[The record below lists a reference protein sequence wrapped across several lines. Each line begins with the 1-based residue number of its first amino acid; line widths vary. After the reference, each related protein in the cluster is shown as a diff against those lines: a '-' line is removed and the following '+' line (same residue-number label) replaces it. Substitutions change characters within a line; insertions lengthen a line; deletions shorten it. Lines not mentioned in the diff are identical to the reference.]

1 MTVVGTIKRIEE
13 LKQIS
18 EKFKSQDV
26 IITTEEMYPQTLSLQ
41 FAQDKTDLLKNFAPG
56 QKVKIEISLRGK
68 EVVKDGKP
76 PIVFNTLSAWKIEKA
91 I

>member
-1 MTVVGTIKRIEE
+1 MIVVGTIKRIEE

-26 IITTEEMYPQTLSLQ
+26 IVTTEEMYPQTLSLQ
-41 FAQDKTDLLKNFAPG
+41 FAQDKTDLLKNFGPG

-68 EVVKDGKP
+68 EVIKDDKP

>member
-1 MTVVGTIKRIEE
+1 MTVVGTIKRKED

-18 EKFKSQDV
+18 ETFKSQELIV
-26 IITTEEMYPQTLSLQ
+26 TTEEQYPQTLSIQ
-41 FAQDKTDLLKNFAPG
+41 FAQEKTDLLTNYAPG

-68 EVVKDGKP
+68 EVIKEGKP
-76 PIVFNTLSAWKIEKA
+76 PMVFNTLSAWKIERA